1 MFIFSVV
8 GSGKWRLSNWSGGC
22 WALLGFFFA
31 VSSAASHTVL
41 EKMIFGSG
49 KSFLIVGEWRLL
61 GIAGTGK
68 LPGKKWFLG
77 WENHFVKLESGGCW
91 DLLGFFLRCL
101 YCCLQDCRARRVAV
115 AGICWDFFFCGVYC
129 CLAECRRKKWFFGW
143 GKWFF
148 WNWRLAIAGFCWDF
162 FFCGVYCC
170 LASCPAKKWFW
181 GLENHCEIGEWRLV
195 ICWDFSFFA
204 LSIAAWQ
211 TALGRGND
219 SVKLESGDC
228 WDLLG
233 FLLLRCR
240 LLLGGLPGKKNDF
253 WVGKIIFLKLET
265 SDCWDLMGFLL
276 LRCPGKKWFWVGK
289 ITFLKRLLGFAGISP
304 FLRCLLLLGRL
315 PGKKWF
321 LGRGNHFSEIGE
333 WRFLGFAGI
342 SSFTVSTAAWRAAW
356 KKMIFG
362 SGKSFFW
369 SWRLAIAGIWW
380 DFFFCGV
387 RAKSDFWVGKI
398 TFLKR
403 LLGFAGISPFLRCL
417 LLLGRL
423 PGKKW
428 FLGRGNHFLKLEN
441 GDCWDLLGFLL
452 LRCRLLLGGLP
463 GKKKIFGSGKSFF
476 WSWRLA
482 VAGIWWDFFFCG
494 VYCQRDWLY

>member
-31 VSSAASHTVL
+31 VSSAASHTVP

-61 GIAGTGK
+61 GFAGTGK

-129 CLAECRRKKWFFGW
+129 CLAECRGKKWFFGW

-148 WNWRLAIAGFCWDF
+148 WNWRLAIAGICWDF

-170 LASCPAKKWFW
+170 LASCPAKKWFL
-181 GLENHCEIGEWRLV
+181 GLENHFCEIGEWRLV

-233 FLLLRCR
+233 FLLLRCPGKKWFWVGKITFLKR
-240 LLLGGLPGKKNDF
+240 LLGFAGIPPFLRCLLLLGRLPGKKWFLGRGNHFSEIGEWRLLGFAGISSFTVSTAAWQAARKKNDF

-276 LRCPGKKWFWVGK
+276 LRCPGKKWF
-289 ITFLKRLLGFAGISP
+289 LGRENHVSEAIAGI
-304 FLRCLLLLGRL
+304 C
-315 PGKKWF
+315 WD
-321 LGRGNHFSEIGE
+321 FS
-333 WRFLGFAGI
+333 FFAL
-342 SSFTVSTAAWRAAW
+342 STATWQTAR

-369 SWRLAIAGIWW
+369 NWRVAIAGICW
-380 DFFFCGV
+380 DFFFYGV
-387 RAKSDFWVGKI
+387 DCCLAGCPEKKYDFWVGKI
-398 TFLKR
+398 
-403 LLGFAGISPFLRCL
+403 I
-417 LLLGRL
+417 
-423 PGKKW
+423 
-428 FLGRGNHFLKLEN
+428 FLKLETS
-441 GDCWDLLGFLL
+441 DCWDLMGFLL
-452 LRCRLLLGGLP
+452 LRCL
-463 GKKKIFGSGKSFF
+463 
-476 WSWRLA
+476 
-482 VAGIWWDFFFCG
+482 
-494 VYCQRDWLY
+494 YCQRDWLY